1 MSFGKRKGREGKG
14 GDGSAPT
21 LFIAAGGERRGGPRA
36 ASTLR
41 EKEGGLVLG
50 RVSVRCVGGGP
61 GSRQWR
67 GHAGGGR
74 RSSEAREEPGA
85 DRQASAGFELIQ
97 KFFQI

>member
-50 RVSVRCVGGGP
+50 RVSVRCVGGG
-61 GSRQWR
+61 GTRLSTVAW
-67 GHAGGGR
+67 ACR
-74 RSSEAREEPGA
+74 RRTT
-85 DRQASAGFELIQ
+85 I
-97 KFFQI
+97 K